1 MTDTQVIA
9 MHFPSTAVR
18 RPNSTADTQ
27 ETLKSP
33 VAAGD
38 EASLHR
44 QQTPPDKF
52 LQATPTISTSEPREG
67 YSNLQEY
74 LTFLKILREQMEIY
88 AKEN

>member
-1 MTDTQVIA
+1 MIDTQVIA

-33 VAAGD
+33 IEGD
-38 EASLHR
+38 EAPIHR

-52 LQATPTISTSEPREG
+52 LQATPTVSTSEPRED
-67 YSNLQEY
+67 SSSLQEY
-74 LTFLKILREQMEIY
+74 LTFLEILREQMEIY

>member
-1 MTDTQVIA
+1 MIDTQVIA

-33 VAAGD
+33 VAGD
-38 EASLHR
+38 EASIRR

-52 LQATPTISTSEPREG
+52 LQATPTVSTSEPRED
-67 YSNLQEY
+67 YSSLQEY
-74 LTFLKILREQMEIY
+74 LTFLEILREQMEIY